1 MIPKRLIFAWLL
13 SLSTLV
19 AWAQGS
25 NIQFSLLR
33 TAQTDIPAS
42 VAGALDTKLKAMLTR
57 NSAAAGGSDNV
68 FVIEPVLEAGESLSA
83 EGPIRQ
89 VTMSRGELTLLAKN
103 KVDGSLYYSLT
114 LSLRGHSAGNIEQA
128 LRSMVDNIKVTDKR
142 FTRFIRLARQKIDDY
157 YAANCATIL
166 LKAKALHESGRTQE
180 AISYLSAVSAALPCY
195 EQAAALMA
203 EIKAQEPQPRDT
215 IVIRRRVPVAQPQ
228 NDVSKPLND

>member
-1 MIPKRLIFAWLL
+1 ML

-42 VAGALDTKLKAMLTR
+42 VADALDTKLKAMLTR

-89 VTMSRGELTLLAKN
+89 VTMSR
-103 KVDGSLYYSLT
+103 VDGSLYYSLT

-157 YAANCATIL
+157 DAANCATIL